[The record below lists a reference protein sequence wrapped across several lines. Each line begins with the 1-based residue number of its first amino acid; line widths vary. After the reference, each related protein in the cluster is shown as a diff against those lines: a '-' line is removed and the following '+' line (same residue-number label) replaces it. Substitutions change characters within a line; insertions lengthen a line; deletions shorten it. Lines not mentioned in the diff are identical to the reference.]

1 MSEMNVNGIVLNDI
15 VTKQLS
21 QLQDEYARV
30 LSDGLSN
37 IMDFILEDCVL
48 HSTSGEKK
56 LLEYI
61 ETIHAVRK
69 TLLRLVPQKK
79 GGEL

>member
-1 MSEMNVNGIVLNDI
+1 MSEMNVNGIVLDDV

-48 HSTSGEKK
+48 H
-56 LLEYI
+56 
-61 ETIHAVRK
+61 AVRK

-79 GGEL
+79 GGEQ

>member
-1 MSEMNVNGIVLNDI
+1 MGEMNVNGIVLDDI

-30 LSDGLSN
+30 LSDGLSD
-37 IMDFILEDCVL
+37 IMDFILEDCVP
-48 HSTSGEKK
+48 HSTNREKK

-61 ETIHAVRK
+61 ETIHSVRK
-69 TLLRLVPQKK
+69 ALMKLVPKKK
-79 GGEL
+79 GGEQ